1 MSRPTALK
9 ALSIIALAFPSGSRS
24 DEATEDWVRL
34 AAESLQD
41 YPDDLLTYLGHPKV
55 GIITVAKFLPSIS
68 EMRAFIHA
76 EWERR
81 RKAQDW
87 QDRNE
92 ARMVLEK
99 PEPAISDEEKA
110 RVNALFKQLTSDL
123 KYSGPSNQNPLVTS
137 KIEEQS
143 IANAWLDK
151 QVRQLDHLPKLM
163 FSENLRARLHLTEKE

>member
-1 MSRPTALK
+1 M
-9 ALSIIALAFPSGSRS
+9 
-24 DEATEDWVRL
+24 RL

-55 GIITVAKFLPSIS
+55 GIITKAKFLPSIS
-68 EMRAFIHA
+68 EMRAFIQT

-81 RKAQDW
+81 RKAQEW
-87 QDRNE
+87 QDRE
-92 ARMVLEK
+92 QARMVLEK
-99 PEPAISDEEKA
+99 PETPVSDEEKS

-123 KYSGPSNQNPLVTS
+123 RYSGPSNQNPLVTS

-151 QVRQLDHLPKLM
+151 QVRQLDHQAPLM
-163 FSENLRARLHLTEKE
+163 FSENLRARLHLTPKD